1 MFRVPSST
9 PPSTPGRSTRFTGP
23 TTTPAGPPPDESYR
37 DYEPTS
43 TPAGP
48 PPAMNN
54 SLFGDSQPSF
64 ARPASYNY
72 DNSLYGSFPESSPPR
87 HGLFEGT
94 GSGNIGTT
102 TFGRPGSG
110 QRSRPNS
117 RPTSGAFGNSFRV
130 PSSPPQPLNTRE
142 GDGDQ
147 DMDHDEDEDEDAD
160 ADEDDED
167 MDDDEDDYYEEQLA
181 ASRRPKT
188 NSRLSQ
194 SVVSRAS
201 TNDMEPGPTLVRA
214 GAKQAQF
221 DLVGLAKG
229 LAPNLERATLHEP
242 DHVILATERVLEKVD
257 ESLNSDTPET
267 RAGVLG
273 DAARELVL
281 LWQGASKLNGNASL
295 SSSRS
300 GGSAGL
306 ANASRVA
313 SLLLSIHHPPPV
325 GHNHQSSTLSLV
337 PRGEPRQYTPVPK
350 LLLDWLN
357 HIYSGVSEVELVLK
371 EARGYSRHHSFWE
384 AVQASAVRGNFSQ
397 TLQLL
402 QGAKLE
408 VAESAQNDGLG
419 DTGYTGAHLRY
430 ANEAVRSAVDLLRE
444 CPAIVSDDWDIKGQD
459 WSIFRSRV
467 YQVYNN
473 LQEFAEGDS
482 LSRQGIA
489 DHFQAPHFNI
499 TQSQATFRL
508 SVASRKAESRVP
520 WTVYEELRRLY
531 QLLLG
536 NEEEILAISADWIE
550 AVLGLTIWW
559 NGEDDDI
566 AHGSFA
572 ASRRSLMRSQRV
584 RPVDVTPVTAYCQRL
599 SSSLAAVVQN
609 SDEEFSVNVT
619 DRFEVGLACV
629 LDDNIEG
636 ALYILR
642 GWSLTAATAIAEVAS
657 AGGWYKPTG
666 GLLGGFDQSDLM
678 VLSYNEQSRSGATK
692 DDLQIAYSQALTS
705 KGTIT
710 SQDGQTSKEGW
721 ELAIQVLSRLDDSI
735 TASQRIENIINEL
748 PLDSA
753 EHVDR
758 ITQLCYAMNLN
769 SQAISIAMKYADHL
783 RANTHNYGDTL
794 LYYARAH
801 SASKIQDVLRVLVAH
816 CLIKSIAYPAPAD
829 LDPSLSSL
837 ISSPK
842 QTLTRLAAQDT
853 EAAAMLS
860 AHLSGYATLRRFYD
874 LRDADV
880 LSASGP
886 TQNGKE
892 KEKATPS
899 LRPRARARAA
909 ASALLILI
917 SSSASPIAG
926 GLYDSAVETAVP
938 VDVLLP
944 LLGEAL
950 VFLNTPQRTLSLA
963 QCYAL
968 VAAVEDFE
976 TAGALVK
983 GQCDEVLRTTLRA
996 ATGEAPIP
1004 DPGPRATLQKSGSA
1018 LGGSLYSLIGS
1029 QDFSAAS
1036 SVGGGSAEGSAVLV
1050 KGGKTEDGQRG
1061 WDWRKGF
1068 PRGAESDELVRVLRL
1083 GIAREVA
1090 RCFAEGEVTA

>member
-9 PPSTPGRSTRFTGP
+9 PPSTPGRSTRFHGP

-37 DYEPTS
+37 DYDDEPTS

-48 PPAMNN
+48 PPAMSN
-54 SLFGDSQPSF
+54 SLFGESQPNF
-64 ARPASYNY
+64 ARPASYGY
-72 DNSLYGSFPESSPPR
+72 DNSYYGSFPESSPPR

-102 TFGRPGSG
+102 TFGRPGSA

-117 RPTSGAFGNSFRV
+117 RPASGAFGNSFRV
-130 PSSPPQPLNTRE
+130 PSSPPHQLNRDHDEEEE
-142 GDGDQ
+142 GDEDMEGDEGDEEEDDE
-147 DMDHDEDEDEDAD
+147 DMDEDEDED
-160 ADEDDED
+160 
-167 MDDDEDDYYEEQLA
+167 DYYNDQQQLS

-201 TNDMEPGPTLVRA
+201 TSDLDPGPTLVRA

-229 LAPNLERATLHEP
+229 LAPTVERATLQEP
-242 DHVILATERVLEKVD
+242 DDAVLQTEQVMERVN

-267 RAGVLG
+267 RAGVLE
-273 DAARELVL
+273 DAARELVS
-281 LWQGASKLNGNASL
+281 LWQGASRTNAKASL

-306 ANASRVA
+306 ANASRLA
-313 SLLLSIHHPPPV
+313 SLLLSIHHPPPL
-325 GHNHQSSTLSLV
+325 GHSQRSSALSLV
-337 PRGEPRQYTPVPK
+337 PRAEPRQYTPVPK

-357 HIYSGVSEVELVLK
+357 HTYSGVSEVELVLK
-371 EARGYSRHHSFWE
+371 ETRGYSRHHSFWE

-408 VAESAQNDGLG
+408 VAESAQNDGHG
-419 DTGYTGAHLRY
+419 ETGYTGAHLRY
-430 ANEAVRSAVDLLRE
+430 ANEAVRSAIDLLRE
-444 CPAIVSDDWDIKGQD
+444 CPAVASDDWDVKGQD

-482 LSRQGIA
+482 ISRQGIA

-566 AHGSFA
+566 AQGSLA

-584 RPVDVTPVTAYCQRL
+584 RPVDVTPVAAYCQRL
-599 SSSLAAVVQN
+599 SSSFAAVVQN

-636 ALYILR
+636 ALFILR
-642 GWSLTAATAIAEVAS
+642 GWSLTAATAVAEVAS
-657 AGGWYKPTG
+657 AGGWYKPAG

-692 DDLQIAYSQALTS
+692 DDLQIAYSQALSS
-705 KGTIT
+705 KGMMT
-710 SQDGQTSKEGW
+710 SHDGQTSKEGW

-735 TASQRIENIINEL
+735 TASQRIENIINDL
-748 PLDSA
+748 PLDSG
-753 EHVDR
+753 EQVDR

-769 SQAISIAMKYADHL
+769 SQAINIALVRPSSSQKPSQANSSRNTPTTSAQTPTTTATRSSI
-783 RANTHNYGDTL
+783 TP
-794 LYYARAH
+794 ART
-801 SASKIQDVLRVLVAH
+801 
-816 CLIKSIAYPAPAD
+816 P
-829 LDPSLSSL
+829 
-837 ISSPK
+837 
-842 QTLTRLAAQDT
+842 
-853 EAAAMLS
+853 
-860 AHLSGYATLRRFYD
+860 LRR
-874 LRDADV
+874 
-880 LSASGP
+880 S
-886 TQNGKE
+886 K
-892 KEKATPS
+892 K
-899 LRPRARARAA
+899 
-909 ASALLILI
+909 
-917 SSSASPIAG
+917 SSASSS
-926 GLYDSAVETAVP
+926 LTAWYNP
-938 VDVLLP
+938 SHTHPQQTWTP
-944 LLGEAL
+944 L
-950 VFLNTPQRTLSLA
+950 
-963 QCYAL
+963 
-968 VAAVEDFE
+968 
-976 TAGALVK
+976 
-983 GQCDEVLRTTLRA
+983 
-996 ATGEAPIP
+996 
-1004 DPGPRATLQKSGSA
+1004 
-1018 LGGSLYSLIGS
+1018 
-1029 QDFSAAS
+1029 FSH
-1036 SVGGGSAEGSAVLV
+1036 
-1050 KGGKTEDGQRG
+1050 
-1061 WDWRKGF
+1061 
-1068 PRGAESDELVRVLRL
+1068 
-1083 GIAREVA
+1083 
-1090 RCFAEGEVTA
+1090 